1 MNEAT
6 PPGPQRAVS
15 LTQNIVS
22 LLSGQ
27 IRDGQYNPGDKLPT
41 ESELAQRHGIS
52 RSVVR
57 EAFSQL
63 QARGLIERRRGAG
76 TFVIEPPAEGFQLAD
91 PELVNTTQ
99 DLLQMIELRICLES
113 ESAAM
118 AAINRTPE
126 QMAELQQVNAAFL
139 AALAKGESN
148 TTHDFRF
155 HQLIAESTG
164 NRYFKDFIAH
174 LGKTLIPRNRL
185 RRMRLSKEAQ
195 ASLLIRL
202 EQEHRDI
209 CNAIDRQDADAA
221 RTAMRMHLINSRL
234 RLQHLLEQ
242 EKESPLL

>member
-1 MNEAT
+1 MKEAT
-6 PPGPQRAVS
+6 LPGSRRTNS
-15 LTQNIVS
+15 LSQNIVS

-27 IRDGQYNPGDKLPT
+27 IRDGQYSPGDKLPT
-41 ESELAQRHGIS
+41 ESELAQQHGIS

-76 TFVIEPPAEGFQLAD
+76 TFVLEPPAQGLQLAD

-99 DLLQMIELRICLES
+99 DLLQMIDLRICLES
-113 ESAAM
+113 EAAAL
-118 AAINRTPE
+118 AALNRSPE
-126 QMAELQQVNAAFL
+126 QMAELQAVNTAFL
-139 AALAKGESN
+139 DALAKGESN

-174 LGKTLIPRNRL
+174 MGKALIPRNRL
-185 RRMRLSKEAQ
+185 RRMPLSEKAQ

-202 EQEHRDI
+202 EQEHKDI

-221 RTAMRMHLINSRL
+221 RTAMRMHLLNSRL
-234 RLQHLLEQ
+234 RVQHLLEQ
-242 EKESPLL
+242 EKKSPLL